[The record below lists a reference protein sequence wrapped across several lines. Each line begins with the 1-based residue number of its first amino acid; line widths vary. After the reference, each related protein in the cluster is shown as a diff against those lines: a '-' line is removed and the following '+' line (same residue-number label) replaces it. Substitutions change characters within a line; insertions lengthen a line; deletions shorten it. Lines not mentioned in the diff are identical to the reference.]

1 MKIDYPAEQSHPTM
15 SSFDSPSS
23 NILAVLHRQGDEWAC
38 VAGHPEGPGNVKII
52 DARMI
57 DDEDQV
63 QPWIDSIEADSVRV
77 VIPASE
83 IICRTCSLPD
93 GTHEELEEAVHL
105 QAESQLLGTAP
116 SHRLGVAI
124 IPGSETDTVRTGLIL
139 AWPES
144 SPWSPP
150 PLEAAPLFAPDVAG
164 LCALLNDT
172 RPAEPLLWVDGEES
186 SLCIAIAHLQGIQV
200 RGLREDFQS
209 EPIGKLV
216 SNAVIE
222 TGLKAEL
229 PMDRLKT
236 MAMSASDRTGD
247 RDRCLSLPEDVLQQ
261 VAERLTGDD
270 TMDQQWL
277 DRYAIGSGILLATST
292 DLIPLT
298 MLQRELPVVEPSL
311 LEATTSQLSNRR
323 IASWLL
329 AAAIIIFIFAP
340 LLLNGLRYGLL
351 QIAHPS
357 LDDQIQM
364 NERTDRQNA
373 MYRAISSQAW
383 PMTKLL
389 GDVSSSLPIGV
400 ELETVRLAHG
410 QPLKLTGKATP
421 SDGMDAARLVTTMKD
436 QLESTGV
443 FDDVTLRWE
452 NPETYGPR
460 TFTIEARVARPL
472 LRPRYGEDRDFAA
485 LTLAQRKYGIDAVT
499 QPGTDTIA
507 QSTPTPATPAGS
519 GPPAARPKPN
529 NPVARSEAEESSG
542 NPRSSGSSRR
552 PTTRTGD
559 GTSRGDSDSRA
570 GNAGTAMSGRIP
582 EMLTQEQ
589 IEGMSAA
596 EIRQQLV
603 EVSGARKFARNN
615 PEIKQQLND
624 QFNLLMEGLKAKSK
638 P

>member
-1 MKIDYPAEQSHPTM
+1 M
-15 SSFDSPSS
+15 SSFDPLPS
-23 NILAVLHRQGDEWAC
+23 NILAVLHRQGEQWAC
-38 VAGHPEGPGNVKII
+38 VAGELEDSGRARII
-52 DARMI
+52 DARLI
-57 DDEDQV
+57 GDDERI
-63 QPWIDSIEADSVRV
+63 QPWIDSMNAGSVRV

-83 IICRTCSLPD
+83 TICRTCSLPD
-93 GTHEELEEAVHL
+93 GSPEELEEAVRL
-105 QAESQLLGTAP
+105 QAESQLLGSAP
-116 SHRLGVAI
+116 AHRLGIAI
-124 IPGSETDTVRTGLIL
+124 MPGSDTDTVRTGLIL

-150 PLEAAPLFAPDVAG
+150 PLETTPLYAPDVAG

-172 RPAEPLLWVDGEES
+172 RPADPLLWVDSDES
-186 SLCIAIAHLQGIQV
+186 SLCVAITHLQGIQV
-200 RGLREDFQS
+200 RGLREDFRADS
-209 EPIGKLV
+209 IGKLV

-222 TGLKAEL
+222 TGLKTDL
-229 PMDRLKT
+229 PMDRLKS
-236 MAMSASDRTGD
+236 MARTV
-247 RDRCLSLPEDVLQQ
+247 SEQTEDKKRALIVPQEVQ
-261 VAERLTGDD
+261 TQISERLSCDADIDGD
-270 TMDQQWL
+270 WL
-277 DRYAIGSGILLATST
+277 ENYAVACGVLLATSS
-292 DLIPLT
+292 DLISLT
-298 MLQRELPVVEPSL
+298 MLQRELPVVEPTL
-311 LEATTSQLSNRR
+311 LEATTDQLSNRR
-323 IASWLL
+323 IATWLL
-329 AAAIIIFIFAP
+329 VAAVIVFIFAP
-340 LLLNGLRYGLL
+340 LLLNGVRFGLL

-357 LDDQIQM
+357 LEDQIQQ
-364 NERTDRQNA
+364 NERLDRQHA

-389 GDVSSSLPIGV
+389 GDVASSLPMGV
-400 ELETVRLAHG
+400 DLETVRLSHG

-472 LRPRYGEDRDFAA
+472 LRPRYAEDRDFAA

-507 QSTPTPATPAGS
+507 QSTPTPAVPKT
-519 GPPAARPKPN
+519 PPARPAPNKPTDPTAVADADASS
-529 NPVARSEAEESSG
+529 NPSR
-542 NPRSSGSSRR
+542 RSGSSRR
-552 PTTRTGD
+552 PTARSGD

-603 EVSGARKFARNN
+603 EVSGAKKFARNN
-615 PEIKQQLND
+615 PEIQAQLQE
-624 QFNLLMEGLKAKSK
+624 QFNLLMDGLKSKSK